1 MNDERAK
8 MNGLAS
14 IPSAEINHSLRGNH
28 SFVYG
33 TKAEKDK
40 VTTFGWMKANHGGP
54 HRAGWPPGSAA
65 WILGP
70 SCSSPVLHLQPTQ
83 GPKATVNPIGFNIFL
98 LNFIHVFEITKIM
111 CICCKK
117 RKPCNC
123 SSHEE

>member
-1 MNDERAK
+1 
-8 MNGLAS
+8 MNGFAS
-14 IPSAEINHSLRGNH
+14 IPSAEINHSLHGNH

-33 TKAEKDK
+33 TRAEKDK
-40 VTTFGWMKANHGGP
+40 VTTFGWMKANHGRP
-54 HRAGWPPGSAA
+54 HRAGWPPGRAA

-83 GPKATVNPIGFNIFL
+83 GPKATVNPIGFNLFL

-117 RKPCNC
+117 RKPYNFS
-123 SSHEE
+123 SSHEV